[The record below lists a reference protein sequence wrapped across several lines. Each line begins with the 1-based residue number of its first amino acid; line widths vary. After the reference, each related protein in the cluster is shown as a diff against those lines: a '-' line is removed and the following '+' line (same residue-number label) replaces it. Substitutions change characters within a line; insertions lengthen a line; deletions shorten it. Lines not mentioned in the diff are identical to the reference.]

1 MTNASIIQVAN
12 TTYSPSLAHTLAI
25 YAKES
30 KYEFLKLLRLRAFSL
45 STIGFPL
52 VFYLLFG
59 VANRHSIAP
68 GGFDIAKYLLASYA
82 CFGMLGASLFGF
94 GVGIATERGQGW
106 LEVKQASPMPPLA
119 YLVAKVLA
127 AMAFSLIIAIL
138 LIVMGMTMAEVRIT
152 PIEIMKLIV
161 TMLVGAIPFCSMG
174 MIIGLT
180 AKANAA
186 AGIVNLIY
194 LPLSFCSG
202 LWIPMEALP
211 KFLQKLAPALPTY
224 HVAQLALHTVGFAR
238 GSGYWVH
245 WQVLAGFTLLCLGS
259 AQYLFRH
266 HESRA

>member
-1 MTNASIIQVAN
+1 MTNASAIAN
-12 TTYSPSLAHTLAI
+12 STYSPTLAHTLAI
-25 YAKES
+25 YGKES

-45 STIGFPL
+45 STIGFPV

-59 VANRHSIAP
+59 VANRHNF
-68 GGFDIAKYLLASYA
+68 GGLEIAKYLLASYC

-127 AMAFSLIIAIL
+127 AMAFSLIIAAL
-138 LIVMGMTMAEVRIT
+138 LIVMGTTMAEVKIT
-152 PIEIMKLIV
+152 PLEIGKLMA
-161 TMLVGAIPFCSMG
+161 TMLLGSIPFCSMG

-202 LWIPMEALP
+202 LWMPMEVLP

-224 HVAQLALHTVGFAR
+224 HVAQLALHTVGYAR
-238 GSGYWVH
+238 RSGYWGH
-245 WQVLAGFTLLCLGS
+245 WGVLVGFTLLCLGI

-266 HESRA
+266 NESRA